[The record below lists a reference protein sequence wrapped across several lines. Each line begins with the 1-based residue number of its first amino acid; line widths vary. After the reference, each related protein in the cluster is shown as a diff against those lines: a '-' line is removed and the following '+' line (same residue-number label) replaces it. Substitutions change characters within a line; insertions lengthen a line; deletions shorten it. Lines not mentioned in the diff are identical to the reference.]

1 MTTETT
7 GTAVAE
13 LSVEEPVKE
22 VEAPAAPTTTAAVPA
37 TPTAEGPADEAKVNE
52 VAPVENP
59 PVKMKEIAAAAAP
72 TATVAIPA
80 KKEEVPAALAAPAPA
95 APLTAAQT
103 SELKALMD
111 FYFGAANWRRDKFL
125 QGEAAKDPEGYVP
138 LTVLLTFNKL
148 KKLTTDSAIVVK
160 ALEQAPH
167 STLLTLNADKTAVKR
182 TVASIPATGAEG
194 GDAASDD
201 SDKRTLF
208 VDGIPKVPTDGA
220 AEVTVDDIVSIFKA
234 LGPVDFVRLS
244 RDKTS
249 KKLTGAAFVEFPT
262 VADAQKALAVEWKT
276 HPVASLGGK
285 TNVIL
290 RVRQYERD
298 YKSKLSSGGAG
309 AAVGQK
315 RRAQEV
321 EEGGEGG
328 EGGRKR
334 QKRCVISI
342 CLKTS
347 RRSWPRLCLAM

>member
-1 MTTETT
+1 
-7 GTAVAE
+7 
-13 LSVEEPVKE
+13 
-22 VEAPAAPTTTAAVPA
+22 
-37 TPTAEGPADEAKVNE
+37 
-52 VAPVENP
+52 
-59 PVKMKEIAAAAAP
+59 
-72 TATVAIPA
+72 
-80 KKEEVPAALAAPAPA
+80 
-95 APLTAAQT
+95 
-103 SELKALMD
+103 MD

-148 KKLTTDSAIVVK
+148 KKLTTDSAVVAK
-160 ALEQAPH
+160 ALEEAPL

-182 TVASIPATGAEG
+182 TVAFIPAAGAEG

-208 VDGIPKVPTDGA
+208 VDGIPKVPTEGA

-244 RDKTS
+244 RDKTN

-298 YKSKLSSGGAG
+298 YKSKVSAGGAG

-315 RRAQEV
+315 RKAPEV
-321 EEGGEGG
+321 EDDGEEGEGG
-328 EGGRKR
+328 EK
-334 QKRCVISI
+334 KAKAMCEFDLPENFEKELAALV
-342 CLKTS
+342 
-347 RRSWPRLCLAM
+347 PRHVKFTGIKPGTLYYELREFFNKYGQVKYVSYMADSNVALIKFLLPETAAKFLGEGEKKEVSDVVFKEEKLVAEAPTEEE